1 MNRSWLLFL
10 TLSTAF
16 VACGRS
22 RSDASPRASA
32 EPPTTA
38 SQTVTEAGSSTAK
51 SECPRTGKWALCS
64 VEKRLV
70 QAGFVVRYDPKPA
83 SRRPGFSV
91 MPAAYNLGRSRLEV
105 FVYPSAEAAARDV
118 AGLDTLAAAPRGS
131 RGAWGLVPP
140 TFVRNGNLIAVF
152 LTDSPVH
159 GERLSLALTAGA
171 PQP

>member
-1 MNRSWLLFL
+1 MNRSSLLLLAL
-10 TLSTAF
+10 TGLLC
-16 VACGRS
+16 ACGRS
-22 RSDASPRASA
+22 RSDASPPVSVEPAASV
-32 EPPTTA
+32 T
-38 SQTVTEAGSSTAK
+38 QTVTEAGSSTGK
-51 SECPRTGKWALCS
+51 SDCPRTGKWALCS

-70 QAGFVVRYDPKPA
+70 QAGFVVRYDPKPT

-91 MPAAYNLGRSRLEV
+91 LPAAYNLGRSRLEV

-118 AGLDTLAAAPRGS
+118 AGLDTLVAAPRGS

-140 TFVRNGNLIAVF
+140 TFVRNGNMIAVF

-159 GERLSLALTAGA
+159 GDRLNLALTAGA